1 MLNSKIME
9 KPIISERKVYII
21 NDSQKMTIEAQNCL
35 LKTLEEPPNYATI
48 ILICNNEAQLLTT
61 IKSRCTKISFLG
73 LSYNEIEKYI
83 KSKTNESVNDSVLKL
98 ADGSIGKA
106 LILKD
111 KEDLY
116 SKVKSI
122 IDNIEDMKKVYLWKN
137 AELIYKSAD
146 DIQEILDYMNIL
158 LFEKAKENVNYLNCI
173 EIVEETKRKLK
184 VNSNYNMT
192 IDKLLIQIWEEINE
206 KHSRS

>member
-61 IKSRCTKISFLG
+61 IKSRCTKISFSG

-98 ADGSIGKA
+98 ADGSIGRA

>member
-61 IKSRCTKISFLG
+61 IKSRCTKISFSG
-73 LSYNEIEKYI
+73 LSYNDIDKYI
-83 KSKTNESVNDSVLKL
+83 KLKTNESVNDSVLKL
-98 ADGSIGKA
+98 ADGSIGRA
-106 LILKD
+106 LLLKD

-158 LFEKAKENVNYLNCI
+158 LFEKAKENINYLKCI

-192 IDKLLIQIWEEINE
+192 IDNLLIQIWEEINE
-206 KHSRS
+206 KYSRS